1 MIAFDTSVLV
11 AGFSSWHEHHE
22 SSVAALDAAIAP
34 V

>member
-22 SSVAALDAAIAP
+22 SAVATIDAPNAP